1 MAYQVYGRQNRSP
14 FHRSWSDFF
23 GREPDDSP
31 PEPKS
36 TGYTVFGKLKRPRAV
51 QPGSLALSVS
61 LHALLFLMLIGVV
74 HRQQQQAKNRPK
86 ETQAPVLFY
95 VPPPPPRPPSPP
107 PEVFVPPPPLPP
119 GAETDR
125 PQAVAPSDQSPK
137 TEDAAKPPSSDQPK
151 APEPEKKE
159 LASAQPAPGA
169 TEVKPPSNAEESAPK
184 RDLVSE
190 ARRLFGQ
197 KLSTGDSSGAG
208 EAWSPTFGKKRNCPT
223 EEEIRDSG
231 STLTTMTGRVYG
243 ERRGTPLANV
253 HLQILGTPYEA
264 FTDGQGVYVLR
275 FAASLVANCRIQTVR
290 VSLAGYPMPDLS
302 LGLFPGTKDIAIPGR

>member
-1 MAYQVYGRQNRSP
+1 MAYQVYGKQTRSP
-14 FHRSWSDFF
+14 FARSWGDFF
-23 GREPDDSP
+23 SRSAADSP
-31 PEPKS
+31 QEPKS
-36 TGYTVFGKLKRPRAV
+36 TDYEVFGKLKRPRAI
-51 QPGSLALSVS
+51 QPGSLAASLT
-61 LHALLFLMLIGVV
+61 LHALLFLMVLGIT
-74 HRQQQQAKNRPK
+74 HQSQKQAAQRPK
-86 ETQAPVLFY
+86 NTQAPVLFY

-107 PEVFVPPPPLPP
+107 PEMFVPPAPLPP
-119 GAETDR
+119 GAESDR
-125 PQAVAPSDQSPK
+125 PQAMAPGDVSPK
-137 TEDAAKPPSSDQPK
+137 TEEAAKPPSPDQPK
-151 APEPEKKE
+151 TAEQEKRE

-208 EAWSPTFGKKRNCPT
+208 EPWSPTFGQNRKCPT
-223 EEEIRDSG
+223 EEEIRDPG
-231 STLTTMTGRVYG
+231 SDLTTMTGRVYG
-243 ERRGTPLANV
+243 QRRGTPLANV